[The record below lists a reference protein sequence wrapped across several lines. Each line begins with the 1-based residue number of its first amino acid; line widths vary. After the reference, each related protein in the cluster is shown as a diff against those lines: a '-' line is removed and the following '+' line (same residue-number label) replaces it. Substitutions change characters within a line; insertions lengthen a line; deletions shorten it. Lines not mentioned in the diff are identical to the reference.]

1 MKPSTA
7 WTAAAVIAVVVLVAM
22 LARPSAETAAPSAA
36 ASAPTQ
42 APALPAAS
50 AGSAPPVLPA
60 AAKPVLPVNP
70 KMTVVDLC
78 GLGRFPAAAPADD
91 DEEPLDLESLPGP
104 VGREPLAAARAT
116 LLAQL
121 RQGDARARAAA
132 LLMSPP
138 DGDDPAAEQA
148 WSRQLL
154 QVAQSSGQPEVLA
167 WAEGACAIQP
177 DPMACHLGLIRARL
191 KLEPDN
197 AAHWAA
203 LADADPTAADEA
215 WRGLLQS
222 RRWQERP
229 QSLLLAAQAA
239 LPDSL
244 PGYLRLAL
252 GAEMRLRAPAPS
264 GGGEGFMQERCQ
276 QHGRAEECGA
286 LARLLS
292 ERSDALHTLGNATAL
307 AQAAGWPADRQQRL
321 RDEAER
327 LARASPTWWRRQG
340 QPMACD
346 AVQTWQQHLTEVARV
361 GEVAALREL
370 SARQAAAASAAH

>member
-1 MKPSTA
+1 MKQSTV
-7 WTAAAVIAVVVLVAM
+7 WTAAVVIAVLVLVS
-22 LARPSAETAAPSAA
+22 LLVWPSDETPAPQAAAP
-36 ASAPTQ
+36 
-42 APALPAAS
+42 APAQALALPTGPAV
-50 AGSAPPVLPA
+50 SAPPVGPA
-60 AAKPVLPVNP
+60 AAQPLLLPGT
-70 KMTVVDLC
+70 KTTVVDLC
-78 GLGRFPAAAPADD
+78 GLGRFTAAAPADD
-91 DEEPLDLESLPGP
+91 DEEPLDLESLPAP
-104 VGREPLAAARAT
+104 VGREPLAAARAA
-116 LLAQL
+116 LLTQL

-132 LLMSPP
+132 LLLSPP
-138 DGDDPAAEQA
+138 EGDDPAAEQA

-154 QVAQSSGQPEVLA
+154 QLAQSSGQPEVLG
-167 WAEGACAIQP
+167 WAEGACATQP
-177 DPMACHLGLIRARL
+177 APMACRHDLIRARL
-191 KLEPDN
+191 RLEPDN

-203 LADADPTAADEA
+203 LADADPSASDEA

-229 QSLLLAAQAA
+229 QSLLLAAQSA

-264 GGGEGFMQERCQ
+264 GGGDAFMQERCQ

-292 ERSDALHTLGNATAL
+292 ERSDALRTLSNAAAL
-307 AQAAGWPADRQQRL
+307 AQAAGWPANRQQRL
-321 RDEAER
+321 RAEAER
-327 LARASPTWWRRQG
+327 LARAAPTWWRRQG

-346 AVQTWQQHLTEVARV
+346 TVQRWQQHLTEVARV

-370 SARQAAAASAAH
+370 SARRTAAGPMN

>member
-7 WTAAAVIAVVVLVAM
+7 WTAAAIAVVVLVAV
-22 LARPSAETAAPSAA
+22 LAWPSAETPAPDAAESPPAQVLALPSA
-36 ASAPTQ
+36 P
-42 APALPAAS
+42 
-50 AGSAPPVLPA
+50 AGSAPPAGPA
-60 AAKPVLPVNP
+60 AAQPVLLAGA
-70 KMTVVDLC
+70 KMMVVDLC
-78 GLGRFPAAAPADD
+78 GLGRFSAAAPAAD

-132 LLMSPP
+132 LLLSPP
-138 DGDDPAAEQA
+138 EGDDPAAEQA

-154 QVAQSSGQPEVLA
+154 QLAQSSGQPEVLG
-167 WAEGACAIQP
+167 WAESACATQP
-177 DPMACHLGLIRARL
+177 DPMACRHGLIRARL

-203 LADADPTAADEA
+203 LADADPSASDEA
-215 WRGLLQS
+215 WRGLLRS

-276 QHGRAEECGA
+276 QHGRTEECGA

-292 ERSDALHTLGNATAL
+292 ERSDALRTLSNATAL
-307 AQAAGWPADRQQRL
+307 AQAAGWPADHQQRL
-321 RDEAER
+321 RAEAER

-340 QPMACD
+340 QPMAC
-346 AVQTWQQHLTEVARV
+346 ATVQSWQQHLTEVARV

-370 SARQAAAASAAH
+370 SARQAAASAVQ

>member
-7 WTAAAVIAVVVLVAM
+7 WTAAAVIVVVVLAAV
-22 LARPSAETAAPSAA
+22 LARPNTVTPAPGAA

-42 APALPAAS
+42 ALAQPTAP
-50 AGSAPPVLPA
+50 AGSAPPTGPA
-60 AAKPVLPVNP
+60 AAQPVRLAGP

-78 GLGRFPAAAPADD
+78 GLGRFSAPAPTDG

-116 LLAQL
+116 LLTQL

-132 LLMSPP
+132 LLLSPP
-138 DGDDPAAEQA
+138 EGDDPDAEQA

-154 QVAQSSGQPEVLA
+154 QLAQSSGQPEVLG
-167 WAEGACAIQP
+167 WAEGACATQP
-177 DPMACHLGLIRARL
+177 DPMACRHGLIRARL

-203 LADADPTAADEA
+203 LADADPSASDEA

-229 QSLLLAAQAA
+229 QSLLLAVQAA

-292 ERSDALHTLGNATAL
+292 ERSDALRTLSNASML

-321 RDEAER
+321 RAEAER

-346 AVQTWQQHLTEVARV
+346 TVQRWQQHLAEVARV
-361 GEVAALREL
+361 GEVVALREL
-370 SARQAAAASAAH
+370 SARQAAASAVH

>member
-1 MKPSTA
+1 MKPRTA
-7 WTAAAVIAVVVLVAM
+7 WTAAAVIAVVVLVAV
-22 LARPSAETAAPSAA
+22 LAWPGAETPAPHAGESPPAQALALPSAP
-36 ASAPTQ
+36 
-42 APALPAAS
+42 
-50 AGSAPPVLPA
+50 AGSAPPAGPA
-60 AAKPVLPVNP
+60 AAQPVPLAGART
-70 KMTVVDLC
+70 TVVDLC
-78 GLGRFPAAAPADD
+78 GLGRFSVAAPAAD

-132 LLMSPP
+132 LLLSPP
-138 DGDDPAAEQA
+138 EGDDPAAEQA

-154 QVAQSSGQPEVLA
+154 QLAQSSGQPEVLG
-167 WAEGACAIQP
+167 WAEGACATQP
-177 DPMACHLGLIRARL
+177 DPRACRQGLIRARL

-203 LADADPTAADEA
+203 LADADPSASDEA

-292 ERSDALHTLGNATAL
+292 ERSDALRTLSTATAL

-321 RDEAER
+321 RAEAER

-346 AVQTWQQHLTEVARV
+346 TVQSWQQHLTEVARV
-361 GEVAALREL
+361 GEVVALREL
-370 SARQAAAASAAH
+370 SARQPAASAAH